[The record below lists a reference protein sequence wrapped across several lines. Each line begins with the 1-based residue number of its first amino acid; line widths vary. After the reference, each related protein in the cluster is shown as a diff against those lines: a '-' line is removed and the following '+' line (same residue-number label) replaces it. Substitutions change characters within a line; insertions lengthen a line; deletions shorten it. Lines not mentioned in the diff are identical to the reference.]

1 MPPFSLSL
9 TRNRHLQFHLQQ
21 GNKHQQLNLQE
32 NLFTYQHTYTYK
44 HSLVKYANTHIYI
57 NLHAQKYTITQLN
70 TH

>member
-32 NLFTYQHTYTYK
+32 NLFTYQHTYT
-44 HSLVKYANTHIYI
+44 HTNTHLQNMQTPTFTLTYI
-57 NLHAQKYTITQLN
+57 H
-70 TH
+70 